1 MKKLISLIFCVFF
14 FFISA
19 VVAQFEQQDIF
30 QSANKAF
37 SNKKY
42 DEAIQLYESI
52 LDKNYQSSELYFNLG
67 NCFFQ
72 KKEWGKTILNYER
85 ALLITPNE
93 TVILH
98 NLSLAK
104 SNTIDEIVVLPSFFL
119 TRWWTQIRNITHSG
133 FWSLLG
139 ILFIYVGIGGI
150 VLWILGKERITRK
163 QGFFGGMMAL
173 GLSIMI
179 FALAYDSFQIQKKSD
194 VAIIMSKE
202 TLLKSLPDEIS
213 NELLPLHEGTKVK
226 IIEKITSWYKV
237 RLDNGEIGW
246 IIESALE
253 EI

>member
-1 MKKLISLIFCVFF
+1 
-14 FFISA
+14 
-19 VVAQFEQQDIF
+19 
-30 QSANKAF
+30 
-37 SNKKY
+37 
-42 DEAIQLYESI
+42 LYESI

-93 TVILH
+93 TAILH

>member
-1 MKKLISLIFCVFF
+1 
-14 FFISA
+14 
-19 VVAQFEQQDIF
+19 
-30 QSANKAF
+30 
-37 SNKKY
+37 
-42 DEAIQLYESI
+42 
-52 LDKNYQSSELYFNLG
+52 
-67 NCFFQ
+67 
-72 KKEWGKTILNYER
+72 
-85 ALLITPNE
+85 
-93 TVILH
+93 
-98 NLSLAK
+98 
-104 SNTIDEIVVLPSFFL
+104 
-119 TRWWTQIRNITHSG
+119 
-133 FWSLLG
+133 
-139 ILFIYVGIGGI
+139 
-150 VLWILGKERITRK
+150 
-163 QGFFGGMMAL
+163 MAL

>member
-30 QSANKAF
+30 KSANKAF

-93 TVILH
+93 TAILH

-194 VAIIMSKE
+194 VAIIISKE

>member
-93 TVILH
+93 TAILH

>member
-1 MKKLISLIFCVFF
+1 VFSF

-93 TVILH
+93 TAILH

>member
-1 MKKLISLIFCVFF
+1 MFSF

-93 TVILH
+93 TAILH